1 ARKEFCNTSPFSNV
15 IGFDVNTHIHY
26 FAHLWEGNPP
36 MAPPNPTYSQNVQQ
50 LKSKIL
56 QAAQKQSQRSILR
69 LSSLKVR
76 IGDLWN
82 ALLNENFVF
91 SFKNSLEIAAY
102 RKLESAFSQWTWRLR
117 SHVLDMQMRLDNKIR
132 NGDLQNVTRE
142 YLEGQVQETSDAI
155 EKEVEKYF
163 REDKDCET
171 LVQWKSSTEL
181 KLKELKEALLLET
194 KKKCENLIE
203 LQKEQSKLDARK
215 VQYEDELLRRSRELA
230 VTLKGK
236 SLSERELKDSF
247 TSVWNKWI
255 AEVSR
260 AARPQEPVDIDA
272 EIEDVLLE
280 KFKEPGLHYRIR
292 SFPKDGGF
300 SFDMEKHVMKKKL
313 LKSDSDTD
321 VISLQHITDNIIAH
335 VRTNIDK
342 KEQQKQDY
350 SRNFIH
356 EILNE
361 VQEGV
366 NSIPSNATCTFNREY
381 SIDLSLYLCRMA
393 AERFKVM
400 HEAFQKANDPVVYLS
415 SKREN
420 FFQYFLISCQGAT
433 SITTFAVF
441 LCDKIEPALHRAVY
455 ERTAKAIAE
464 DMQGKFPDFQGNRAN
479 LEVSILRYLAE
490 QENFEYFKCYLK
502 CPDEFFRRYLGKQV
516 QSYCSHGSRSLEKF
530 LDSSLNL
537 LYGNILKAVSFST
550 QIIKDRKDRE
560 DKVSLWLDEF
570 CRELTEVIN
579 LPRSD
584 LKGIE
589 HQEVT
594 DIEFLSSVMAE
605 ALDDLKN
612 RLRKEFADADMSS
625 FARQPHT
632 ILAEHFS
639 GCWEQCPFCGA
650 VCTNT
655 MRNHDG
661 DHQLVFHRPRA
672 LVGTKWQKTDHLVID
687 ICSSLVAS
695 NLRFRFDDVKWIH
708 YKRYRDAGPR
718 FSTWNILP
726 DPSMQAYWKWFVSH
740 FRTQLEALYNGKFQ
754 GKGEIPKAWQRVTK
768 QEALSE
774 LDKR

>member
-1 ARKEFCNTSPFSNV
+1 
-15 IGFDVNTHIHY
+15 
-26 FAHLWEGNPP
+26 
-36 MAPPNPTYSQNVQQ
+36 
-50 LKSKIL
+50 
-56 QAAQKQSQRSILR
+56 
-69 LSSLKVR
+69 
-76 IGDLWN
+76 
-82 ALLNENFVF
+82 
-91 SFKNSLEIAAY
+91 
-102 RKLESAFSQWTWRLR
+102 
-117 SHVLDMQMRLDNKIR
+117 
-132 NGDLQNVTRE
+132 
-142 YLEGQVQETSDAI
+142 
-155 EKEVEKYF
+155 
-163 REDKDCET
+163 
-171 LVQWKSSTEL
+171 
-181 KLKELKEALLLET
+181 
-194 KKKCENLIE
+194 
-203 LQKEQSKLDARK
+203 
-215 VQYEDELLRRSRELA
+215 
-230 VTLKGK
+230 
-236 SLSERELKDSF
+236 
-247 TSVWNKWI
+247 
-255 AEVSR
+255 
-260 AARPQEPVDIDA
+260 
-272 EIEDVLLE
+272 
-280 KFKEPGLHYRIR
+280 
-292 SFPKDGGF
+292 
-300 SFDMEKHVMKKKL
+300 
-313 LKSDSDTD
+313 
-321 VISLQHITDNIIAH
+321 
-335 VRTNIDK
+335 
-342 KEQQKQDY
+342 
-350 SRNFIH
+350 
-356 EILNE
+356 
-361 VQEGV
+361 
-366 NSIPSNATCTFNREY
+366 
-381 SIDLSLYLCRMA
+381 
-393 AERFKVM
+393 
-400 HEAFQKANDPVVYLS
+400 
-415 SKREN
+415 
-420 FFQYFLISCQGAT
+420 FLISCQGAT

-774 LDKR
+774 LDK